1 MPSQGTTRKSVLFQ
15 RKNVLSLPP
24 RWLAEEHSMERR
36 GPMGLLELLL
46 IVLVIAAVAGGIG
59 LSPLLWLLLLVA
71 LVVFLTGGGFGYRR
85 GGRI

>member
-1 MPSQGTTRKSVLFQ
+1 VGFKHGLEGYTRESVLSG
-15 RKNVLSLPP
+15 RK
-24 RWLAEEHSMERR
+24 RALALLTFNGKER
-36 GPMGLLELLL
+36 PMGLLELLL

-59 LSPLLWLLLLVA
+59 LSPLLWLLLVVA